1 MPGSTAPSRPLGPVS
16 PAERNPVIDTI
27 RGFALLGILL
37 VNIALFAHP
46 LQRMLFPIDPA
57 TTAADRIVDWCV
69 RFFAEGKFYS
79 LFSLLFGLG
88 FGIQLLRSAERG
100 TRLGPV
106 YARRLG
112 ILFLIGLIHL
122 FLIWAG
128 DILTFYAIAGF
139 ALLLFRDVKPR
150 TLLIWAAILVAVP
163 LALNTLGTAAVVGG
177 RMVSPAV
184 TTVIDKSL
192 AAQDSIFRA
201 AEAQAIEVYSGGS
214 YGEVTAQRARD
225 AAWILYGYLAIGP
238 QMLGMFL
245 VGFYVARRG
254 ILSDLENHAGLLRQ
268 VFLWGLILGVVGNG
282 LYATLIQ
289 DLPRIE
295 PSLTLLVAM
304 SGYAFGTPAFAFAY
318 AAGLALLFRDPS
330 CANRLHPLA
339 AAGRVPLSNYLAQS
353 IISTLVFYG
362 YGLGFF
368 ETTGRL
374 AEIVIAFTLY
384 ALLVALSVWYTSRF
398 RYGPMEWIWR
408 RWTYGRSFRTR
419 GRNGAGG

>member
-1 MPGSTAPSRPLGPVS
+1 MQESAAPSTPLGPVT

-46 LQRMLFPIDPA
+46 MQRMLFPIDPGS
-57 TTAADRIVDWCV
+57 TVVDRIVDWCV

-79 LFSLLFGLG
+79 LFSFLFGLG

-122 FLIWAG
+122 FLVWAG
-128 DILTFYAIAGF
+128 DILTFYAIAGS
-139 ALLLFRDVKPR
+139 LLLVFRDVKPR
-150 TLLIWAAILVAVP
+150 TLLIWAAILVAIP

-177 RMVSPAV
+177 RMVKPSV
-184 TTVIDKSL
+184 TTMIDKSL
-192 AAQDSIFRA
+192 AEQDSVFRA
-201 AEAQAIEVYSGGS
+201 AEVQASEVYSGGS

-225 AAWILYGYLAIGP
+225 AAWIIYGYIAVGP

-245 VGFYVARRG
+245 IGLYVARRG
-254 ILSDLENHAGLLRQ
+254 VLSDLENHTRFLHR
-268 VFLWGLILGVVGNG
+268 VFLWGLILGVAGNG

-295 PSLTLLVAM
+295 PSLMLLLAM
-304 SGYAFGTPAFAFAY
+304 TGYAFGTPALALAY
-318 AAGLALLFRDPS
+318 AAGIALLFRHHS
-330 CANRLHPLA
+330 RANWVRPFA
-339 AAGRVPLSNYLAQS
+339 AAGRIPLSNYLAQS
-353 IISTLVFYG
+353 IICTLVFYG

-368 ETTGRL
+368 GRTGRL
-374 AEIVIAFTLY
+374 AEMGFAFTLY
-384 ALLVALSVWYTSRF
+384 ALLAALSVWYTSRF
-398 RYGPMEWIWR
+398 RYGPLEWVWR
-408 RWTYGRSFRTR
+408 RGTYGRSFR
-419 GRNGAGG
+419 AGG